1 MPWLETAPVE
11 ERIQFI
17 QDALSDRFTMSELCA
32 RYGVSRRIGYKW
44 LSRYEEE
51 GRRGLKDRSRAPH
64 HCPHRIDDELA
75 EIICDFRGE
84 HPFWGARK
92 LLRVLAD
99 RNPRVTHWP
108 APSTVADLLARR
120 GLVMKRRRR
129 RPHQHPGVV
138 APTTHVPN
146 DLWTADFKGE
156 FRTGNGLYCYP
167 LTIADQHTRF
177 LLTCHGLLSTQTVT
191 AKPVFERAFQEY
203 GLPVAIRTDNGV
215 PFATQAIHGLSYL
228 NVWWMRLGIQHQR
241 IHPGRPQQNGAHER
255 MHRTLKRQAIKP
267 VARTCAGQQKSFD
280 AFRAEFNTVRPHE
293 WLNQDTPASHYAESP
308 RPYPTRLP
316 PLEYPGHFVVKK
328 ITTGGTFRFNH
339 KLLYIAN
346 SLVDHRIGL
355 EETDDG
361 IWSIYFNTVLIATL
375 DERDYIIRG

>member
-11 ERIQFI
+11 ERMAFI

-44 LSRYEEE
+44 LARYEEE
-51 GRRGLKDRSRAPH
+51 GRHGLKDRSRAPH
-64 HCPHRIDDELA
+64 HCPHRIAADIAELLCA
-75 EIICDFRGE
+75 LRRQ
-84 HPFWGARK
+84 HPVWGARK
-92 LLRVLAD
+92 LLRVLAT
-99 RNPRVTHWP
+99 RHPRVGDWP
-108 APSTVADLLARR
+108 AASTAADLLARR
-120 GLVMKRRRR
+120 GLVMKRRCR
-129 RPHQHPGVV
+129 RPQTHPGVV
-138 APTTHVPN
+138 PPTTEAAN

-156 FRTGNGLYCYP
+156 FRTGNGVYCYP

-191 AKPVFERAFQEY
+191 ARPVFERAFQEY
-203 GLPVAIRTDNGV
+203 GLPRAIRTDNGV
-215 PFATQAIHGLSYL
+215 PFATQALHGLSYL

-255 MHRTLKRQAIKP
+255 MHRTLKRQAIRP
-267 VARTCAGQQKSFD
+267 VQRTCAAQQRSFD
-280 AFRAEFNTVRPHE
+280 AFRTEFNTVRPHE
-293 WLNQDTPASHYAESP
+293 WLHQDTPALHYQCSSRA
-308 RPYPTRLP
+308 YPTRMP
-316 PLEYPGHFVVKK
+316 PLMYPGHFLVKK
-328 ITTGGTFRFNH
+328 VTTGGTFRFQQ

-346 SLVDHRIGL
+346 SLVDQSIGL

-361 IWSIYFNTVLIATL
+361 IWAIYFNTVLLGTL